1 MLDVALETSRSLR
14 AFWLAR
20 QPNSQYGRRVVIQL
34 IPFEKVRR
42 NNQQIGSSLAGFLSL
57 ERNVT
62 LASGAVFLL
71 GFGEELWKKF
81 LPKYLEALGASTP
94 VIGLFGTA
102 EDFFDAIYQYPGGWM
117 ADRFGRRRAFFCFI
131 GLACVG
137 YLFYLFGP
145 TWPFAFA
152 GLAFAMAWQ
161 SMASPAIFAVIGDSL
176 PTERRAMGFTIQSI
190 LKRLP
195 IVIAPVIG
203 GVIIASRGIV
213 GGVHIGLIITL
224 ALVGLTVLL
233 IRLINIARVAHQQ
246 TNIFG
251 VWKSFQTGLKR
262 LLISDIFIRTCEG
275 MADVFIIL
283 YVTNVLHLSM
293 ARFGT
298 LIAIHTI
305 TTLLIYVPAAKAAD
319 RVGRRPFI
327 IATFC
332 AFALYPLAIVSAHD
346 FWGLVIAF
354 IIGGLRE
361 IGEPARKA
369 MIVDFAGPR
378 VRARSVGL
386 YYLMR
391 SLAITPAAAVGGLLW
406 KITPQTP
413 FVLAGAFG
421 VAGTFIFIATVRE
434 QSANQEAQ

>member
-1 MLDVALETSRSLR
+1 VA
-14 AFWLAR
+14 
-20 QPNSQYGRRVVIQL
+20 V
-34 IPFEKVRR
+34 
-42 NNQQIGSSLAGFLSL
+42 
-57 ERNVT
+57 
-62 LASGAVFLL
+62 ASGAIFLL

-102 EDFFDAIYQYPGGWM
+102 EDFFDAVYQYPGGWI
-117 ADRFGRRRAFFCFI
+117 ADRFGRRRAFFFFI

-176 PTERRAMGFTIQSI
+176 PTEKRAMGFTIQSI
-190 LKRLP
+190 LKRVP

-203 GVIIASRGIV
+203 GVIIASLGIV
-213 GGVHIGLIITL
+213 GGIHVGLIITL

-233 IRLINIARVAHQQ
+233 IRLINIVRVAHHE

-251 VWKSFQTGLKR
+251 VWNSFQSGLKR

-275 MADVFIIL
+275 MADVLIIL
-283 YVTNVLHLSM
+283 YVTNVLHVSV

-298 LIAIHTI
+298 LIAIHTV
-305 TTLLIYVPAAKAAD
+305 TTLLIYVPAAKAAE

-332 AFALYPLAIVSAHD
+332 AFALYPLAIISAHD
-346 FWGLVIAF
+346 FTGLVIAF

-369 MIVDFAGPR
+369 MILDFAHPQ

-391 SLAITPAAAVGGLLW
+391 SLAITPAAAIGGLLW

>member
-1 MLDVALETSRSLR
+1 LDRPNNPENKTRPAARLR
-14 AFWLAR
+14 
-20 QPNSQYGRRVVIQL
+20 
-34 IPFEKVRR
+34 E
-42 NNQQIGSSLAGFLSL
+42 FLSL

-62 LASGAVFLL
+62 AASSAVFLL

-102 EDFFDAIYQYPGGWM
+102 EDFFDAVYQYPGGWI

-152 GLAFAMAWQ
+152 GLAFAMAWS
-161 SMASPAIFAVIGDSL
+161 SMASPAIFGVIGDSL
-176 PTERRAMGFTIQSI
+176 PTEKRAMGFTIQSI

-233 IRLINIARVAHQQ
+233 IRFINIARVAHYE
-246 TNIFG
+246 TNIFR
-251 VWKSFQTGLKR
+251 VWNSFQKGLKR

-283 YVTNVLHLSM
+283 YVTNVLHVSM
-293 ARFGT
+293 ARFGM
-298 LIAIHTI
+298 LIAIHTV
-305 TTLLIYVPAAKAAD
+305 TTLLIYVPAAKAAE
-319 RVGRRPFI
+319 RVGGRPFI

-332 AFALYPLAIVSAHD
+332 AFALYPLAIISAND
-346 FWGLVIAF
+346 FTGLVIAF

-369 MIVDFAGPR
+369 MILDFAHPQ

-386 YYLMR
+386 YYLIR
-391 SLAITPAAAVGGLLW
+391 SLAITPAAAIGGLLW
-406 KITPQTP
+406 KVSSQTP

-434 QSANQEAQ
+434 QSVN